1 MKGAIEMID
10 TKLIVKAKQKS
21 KEIEII
27 DSSWR
32 EYVGNLKQNIFTIPF
47 KGNYSALIEENSILV
62 EGYCGLLVIDK
73 VYFSHKTYLLKNPI
87 RYEPFRIYGVYD
99 SKAWFEHFIAR
110 PEIGFHYMGISG
122 HGHAICTGDI
132 QYPWPDSLNVLKETS
147 SKIIN
152 SFRLINME
160 SMGTVLLPDEHR
172 ELKEIFSNK
181 DEDTKIKFEK
191 LLKERLIEEIL

>member
-1 MKGAIEMID
+1 MID
-10 TKLIVKAKQKS
+10 TKLIVKARQKS
-21 KEIEII
+21 KEIETI

-32 EYVGNLKQNIFTIPF
+32 SYVENLRETIFTIPF
-47 KGNYSALIEENSILV
+47 KGNYNALIEDNAVLI
-62 EGYCGLLVIDK
+62 EGYSGLLLIDK
-73 VYFSHKTYLLKNPI
+73 LYYNHKTYLLKTPVKHF
-87 RYEPFRIYGVYD
+87 PFRIYGVYD

-132 QYPWPDSLNVLKETS
+132 EYPWPDSLNVLKETS

-160 SMGTVLLPDEHR
+160 SLGTVLLPDEYSK
-172 ELKEIFSNK
+172 LKRIFSNK
-181 DEDTKIKFEK
+181 DEDSKIKLER
-191 LLKERLIEEIL
+191 LLKEKLIEEIF